1 MKDLEGRFGK
11 KHPALENFKE
21 PHPAFTWMVPAFF
34 RLNSRRLNSEVG
46 PQPISLNEIHQYAE
60 AVLNLDKQLQP
71 LFFRTIESAD
81 NAVLSDHYEGVKNA
95 REEQE
100 RKLQE
105 KKTRHPR

>member
-1 MKDLEGRFGK
+1 MKDLEERFGK
-11 KHPALENFKE
+11 KHPALEDFKE

-46 PQPISLNEIHQYAE
+46 PQPIPFDEIRQYADC
-60 AVLNLDKQLQP
+60 VLGLDKNLRP

-81 NAVLSDHYEGVKNA
+81 NVVLSDHYEGVKKV

-100 RKLQE
+100 NQTPN
-105 KKTRHPR
+105 TRRPR

>member
-46 PQPISLNEIHQYAE
+46 PQPIPFDEIRQYADC
-60 AVLNLDKQLQP
+60 VLGLDKNLRP
-71 LFFRTIESAD
+71 LFFRTIESTD
-81 NAVLSDHYEGVKNA
+81 NAVLSDHYEVVKKS

-100 RKLQE
+100 NQTPN
-105 KKTRHPR
+105 TRRPR